1 MGGDEETLACV
12 ERLLRGATALVEELR
27 GAAVD
32 GREVA
37 TEQARD
43 RAAEPVN
50 RLVRV
55 ADHDEAR
62 MRRRRRDELE
72 QLELRGVDVL
82 ELVHED
88 EAKPLPQA
96 LAERC
101 VRLQQLDRSRD
112 EVAKVEHAGTLEA
125 QLVSLVDRGQHAKPL
140 ACARLGCKQEGRG
153 VDEVLLHQR
162 DKGQEVARE
171 GIRSANSF
179 ERAEQRRVEL
189 DQDLSHDKPFL
200 ESVEQQAVAI
210 GGVLTQEASAEAVK
224 GRDPRFAVFILQA
237 LVDASRDLVRRA
249 GREGKDQDLSAA
261 GQALAD
267 RLLVQVDQGVRLAG
281 ARSGEHAQ
289 WSVYFVDVEW
299 QRCSPG
305 WRGRP
310 DYAGARVL
318 KSAAPV
324 KGCQATTRRAT
335 SSAYSI
341 RGN

>member
-1 MGGDEETLACV
+1 MGGEEETLACV
-12 ERLLRGATALVEELR
+12 ERLLRGAATLVEELR

-32 GREVA
+32 GGEVA

-55 ADHDEAR
+55 ADHDQAR

-101 VRLQQLDRSRD
+101 VRLQELDRSRD
-112 EVAKVEHAGTLEA
+112 EVAKVERGGTLGA
-125 QLVSLVDRGQHAKPL
+125 QLVSLIARGQHAKPL
-140 ACARLGCKQEGRG
+140 AWARLGCKQEGRG

-200 ESVEQQAVAI
+200 ESVEQEAVAI
-210 GGVLTQEASAEAVK
+210 GGVLTQEAVPEALK
-224 GRDPRFAVFILQA
+224 GGDPRLAVLLLPT
-237 LVDASRDLVRRA
+237 LVDAPRDLVPPA
-249 GREGKDQDLSAA
+249 GRE
-261 GQALAD
+261 
-267 RLLVQVDQGVRLAG
+267 
-281 ARSGEHAQ
+281 
-289 WSVYFVDVEW
+289 
-299 QRCSPG
+299 
-305 WRGRP
+305 P
-310 DYAGARVL
+310 DNNNL
-318 KSAAPV
+318 PPPDPPPPAPLPP
-324 KGCQATTRRAT
+324 
-335 SSAYSI
+335 
-341 RGN
+341 